1 MRILGLVA
9 TLVML
14 AEPVLAQAVTAA
26 DEPPTI
32 MVTGE
37 GRVDVAPDLATISLG
52 VTNEADTAKE
62 ALDANTAALQAAID
76 RLKAAGI
83 EDRDIQTSGLSL
95 GPRYD
100 YNRTN
105 PDGSAQITG
114 FIASNMVTVRVRVLD
129 QLGAVLDAVVTDGA
143 NTLGGVSFGLQEP
156 DPVLDEARKDAV
168 ADARRKAELYAAA
181 AGVTLGKVRSIA
193 EQSGFAVPMPM
204 PMAEASLSK
213 AAAPVPIAG
222 GEVSVTA
229 NVTIVYE
236 IGE

>member
-14 AEPVLAQAVTAA
+14 AEPVLAQAVAAA

>member
-168 ADARRKAELYAAA
+168 ADARRKAELYATA